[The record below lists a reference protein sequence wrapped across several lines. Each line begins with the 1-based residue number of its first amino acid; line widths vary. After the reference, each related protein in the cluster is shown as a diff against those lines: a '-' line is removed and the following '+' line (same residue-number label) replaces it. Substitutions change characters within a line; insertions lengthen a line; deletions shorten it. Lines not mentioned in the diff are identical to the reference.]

1 MVTAEDKDMERS
13 RVLVIGGTG
22 HIGKHIVA
30 ASLCL
35 GHPTAILFKEF
46 APSNQVKVQLLNGW
60 LNSGACLLKM
70 DATSAYR
77 VNMKLATDCLLLHQ
91 KGLQPQNTC

>member
-60 LNSGACLLKM
+60 LNSGACLLKAIKCA
-70 DATSAYR
+70 DF
-77 VNMKLATDCLLLHQ
+77 VNLAV
-91 KGLQPQNTC
+91 GLCQVA

>member
-1 MVTAEDKDMERS
+1 MVTAEDKDTERS

-60 LNSGACLLKM
+60 LNSGACLLKVPIIIN
-70 DATSAYR
+70 Y
-77 VNMKLATDCLLLHQ
+77 HH
-91 KGLQPQNTC
+91 LQWASIRYDLP